1 MSIGKAASPTLMFWP
16 AFPLEWP
23 PRLASEAM
31 GGLMRLTGLALLA
44 TVTLSFLAAPG
55 AAIAQQ
61 AAKGVPQ
68 LGSVSWSSGTPL
80 VPSP

>member
-1 MSIGKAASPTLMFWP
+1 
-16 AFPLEWP
+16 
-23 PRLASEAM
+23 M

-44 TVTLSFLAAPG
+44 TVTLSFLAAAG

-68 LGSVSWSSGTPL
+68 LGSVSRSSGTPL